1 MGTIKKKQTYKPKKE
16 NEFKLSSYLKKIK
29 DVIRKSVYSVSWFGN
44 VNEANGWG
52 IIYPFD
58 ADGSYLTVDTTLFSA
73 DSTTLTADATV
84 Y

>member
-1 MGTIKKKQTYKPKKE
+1 MANNIDWG
-16 NEFKLSSYLKKIK
+16 KI
-29 DVIRKSVYSVSWFGN
+29 YEVSWFGN

-58 ADGSYLTVDTTLFSA
+58 SDGSYFRADTTLISA
-73 DSTTLTADATV
+73 DTNKYTSDQTK